1 MLLQGYRANQ
11 IAEMNSN
18 GVILREGESMAE
30 VMNRTRSPG
39 LGTERRIT
47 LIMLKHVYV

>member
-1 MLLQGYRANQ
+1 
-11 IAEMNSN
+11 
-18 GVILREGESMAE
+18 MAE

-47 LIMLKHVYV
+47 LVMLQHVQL